1 MDTSAWILIK
11 QNSWFPWTSAIL
23 GSLTVGLSGVAP
35 LLVIPSTGK
44 TKDDPDRAKR
54 NLNRQLSFAV
64 GGLLGD
70 VFLHLIPEAY
80 GSGKSVLPTQPFDF
94 SSNFKFAKLTIVHFQ
109 IQITLH
115 LDFGSLLGSLAFC
128 SLKTC
133 FNKPHHLNKIL
144 KRFWGT

>member
-44 TKDDPDRAKR
+44 TKEDPDRAKR

-80 GSGKSVLPTQPFDF
+80 GSGKFSVANSTFQ
-94 SSNFKFAKLTIVHFQ
+94 KLFRNELS
-109 IQITLH
+109 TL
-115 LDFGSLLGSLAFC
+115 
-128 SLKTC
+128 
-133 FNKPHHLNKIL
+133 
-144 KRFWGT
+144 